1 MKETIFVLVSFWPQN
16 SIHFYNPPS
25 KKKKKEKKKRENDVD
40 QVANN
45 FMKKFWE
52 KEFRSTDLQIS
63 FERNLGMMLSTNSR
77 ELQSIV
83 HL

>member
-16 SIHFYNPPS
+16 SIHFFNPPS

-52 KEFRSTDLQIS
+52 KRVSLDWFA
-63 FERNLGMMLSTNSR
+63 NLIWA
-77 ELQSIV
+77 EPWDDAQY
-83 HL
+83 